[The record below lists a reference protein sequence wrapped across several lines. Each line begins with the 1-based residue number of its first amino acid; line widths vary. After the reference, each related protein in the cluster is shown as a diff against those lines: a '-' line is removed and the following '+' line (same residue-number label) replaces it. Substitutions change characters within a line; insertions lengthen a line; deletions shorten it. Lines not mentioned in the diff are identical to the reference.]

1 MPCLVGR
8 QAGAGEGPAHIVAAE
23 AHPAALGPVPPAS
36 GPVSGQRV
44 IRAIART
51 TLAAGMIATC
61 GASVWAIRQNPFV
74 SPIVERSAEDI
85 RLSVER
91 ALAREVTPA
100 WLFPRLGAALAEGDR
115 DRIAMLADL
124 AAAHDIPLDPATQA
138 RVDAALADPGLL
150 EGAAGCATCAID
162 IRSCE
167 SLAQIAACAIP
178 FELTPF
184 GDLNALRRQSTAWL
198 YGEEVD
204 EIETGLALAG
214 LAATGAVVVSGG
226 GSYVVKGGLSALR
239 AARRMGAL
247 TPAFTRVLGDA
258 ADLPVN
264 WGAVLRAAPLSE
276 ITDTARLA
284 RLTGMGEDLAVV
296 VARTSPADTLVL
308 LRHVETAEDAARL
321 ARTADALGPRTR
333 VAMEV
338 LGPARV
344 FRSLTRVSD
353 LALLTVGLLTAL
365 AVQLGGLCLSLALRS
380 ARRALR

>member
-1 MPCLVGR
+1 
-8 QAGAGEGPAHIVAAE
+8 
-23 AHPAALGPVPPAS
+23 
-36 GPVSGQRV
+36 V
-44 IRAIART
+44 IRRAARA
-51 TLAAGMIATC
+51 TLAAASLATC
-61 GASVWAIRQNPFV
+61 GASLWALSQHPFAA
-74 SPIVERSAEDI
+74 PIAERSAAEI
-85 RLSVER
+85 RLSVEG
-91 ALAREVTPA
+91 AMAREVTPD
-100 WLFPRLGAALAEGDR
+100 WLLPRLDAALAEDDR

-124 AAAHDIPLDPATQA
+124 AATHGIPLDPATRG

-167 SLAQIAACAIP
+167 SLPQIAACAIP

-198 YGEEVD
+198 YGHEVD
-204 EIETGLALAG
+204 EIETSLALAG

-226 GSYVVKGGLSALR
+226 GSYVVKGGVSALR

-247 TPAFTRVLGDA
+247 TPGFTRVLGEA

-264 WGAVLRAAPLSE
+264 WGAVLRAAPLDE
-276 ITDTARLA
+276 ITDTAKLG
-284 RLTGMGEDLAVV
+284 RLTGMAGDLAI
-296 VARTSPADTLVL
+296 VAGRTSPADTLVL

-321 ARTADALGPRTR
+321 ARTADALGPQTR

-365 AVQLGGLCLSLALRS
+365 AVQLGGLCVSLALRS

>member
-1 MPCLVGR
+1 
-8 QAGAGEGPAHIVAAE
+8 
-23 AHPAALGPVPPAS
+23 
-36 GPVSGQRV
+36 V
-44 IRAIART
+44 IRATARA
-51 TLAAGMIATC
+51 TLAAASLATC
-61 GASVWAIRQNPFV
+61 GASVWALSQHPFAA
-74 SPIVERSAEDI
+74 PIVERSADEI
-85 RLSVER
+85 SRYVER
-91 ALAREVTPA
+91 AMAREVTPA
-100 WLFPRLGAALAEGDR
+100 WLLPRLDAALAEDDR
-115 DRIAMLADL
+115 DRIAMYADL
-124 AAAHDIPLDPATQA
+124 ASTHAIPLDPATQA
-138 RVDAALADPGLL
+138 RVDAALADPSLL
-150 EGAAGCATCAID
+150 EGAADCATCAID
-162 IRSCE
+162 IQSCE
-167 SLAQIAACAIP
+167 SLPQIAACAIP

-198 YGEEVD
+198 YGENVD

-247 TPAFTRVLGDA
+247 TPAFTRVLGEA

-264 WGAVLRAAPLSE
+264 WGAVLRAAPLDE
-276 ITDTARLA
+276 ITDTARLS
-284 RLTGMGEDLAVV
+284 RLTDMAGDLAI
-296 VARTSPADTLVL
+296 VAGKTSPADALVL

-321 ARTADALGPRTR
+321 ARTADALGPQTR

-365 AVQLGGLCLSLALRS
+365 AVQLGGLCASFALRS

>member
-1 MPCLVGR
+1 MIR
-8 QAGAGEGPAHIVAAE
+8 TAA
-23 AHPAALGPVPPAS
+23 
-36 GPVSGQRV
+36 
-44 IRAIART
+44 RA
-51 TLAAGMIATC
+51 TLAAASLATC
-61 GASVWAIRQNPFV
+61 GASVWALSQNPFAA
-74 SPIVERSAEDI
+74 PIVERSSAEV
-85 RLSVER
+85 RMAVEQ
-91 ALAREVTPA
+91 AMAREVTPA
-100 WLFPRLGAALAEGDR
+100 WLLPRLDAALAEDDR

-124 AAAHDIPLDPATQA
+124 AATHGIPLDPAMQA
-138 RVDAALADPGLL
+138 RVDAALTAPGFL
-150 EGAAGCATCAID
+150 EGASDCATCAID

-167 SLAQIAACAIP
+167 SLPQIAACAIP

-198 YGEEVD
+198 YGEDVD

-226 GSYVVKGGLSALR
+226 SSYVVKGGLSALR

-247 TPAFTRVLGDA
+247 TPGFTRVLGEA

-284 RLTGMGEDLAVV
+284 RLTGIGEDLAVV
-296 VARTSPADTLVL
+296 LARTSPADTLVL

-321 ARTADALGPRTR
+321 ARTADALGPQTR

-365 AVQLGGLCLSLALRS
+365 LVQIGGLCVSLALRTV
-380 ARRALR
+380 RHALR

>member
-1 MPCLVGR
+1 LIR
-8 QAGAGEGPAHIVAAE
+8 KAA
-23 AHPAALGPVPPAS
+23 
-36 GPVSGQRV
+36 
-44 IRAIART
+44 RA
-51 TLAAGMIATC
+51 TLAAASLATC
-61 GASVWAIRQNPFV
+61 GASVWALSQNPFAAPMV
-74 SPIVERSAEDI
+74 ARSADEI
-85 RLSVER
+85 SAYVER
-91 ALAREVTPA
+91 AMAREVTPA
-100 WLFPRLGAALAEGDR
+100 WLLPRLNDALAEDDR

-124 AAAHDIPLDPATQA
+124 AAEHGIPLDPATQA
-138 RVDAALADPGLL
+138 RVDTALADPSLL
-150 EGAAGCATCAID
+150 EGAADCATCAID

-167 SLAQIAACAIP
+167 SLPQIAACAIP

-226 GSYVVKGGLSALR
+226 GSYVVKGGVSALR

-247 TPAFTRVLGDA
+247 TPTFTRVQSDA

-264 WGAVLRAAPLSE
+264 WGAVLRAAPLDE
-276 ITDTARLA
+276 ITDTAKLG
-284 RLTGMGEDLAVV
+284 RLTGM
-296 VARTSPADTLVL
+296 
-308 LRHVETAEDAARL
+308 
-321 ARTADALGPRTR
+321 ADALGPQTR

-353 LALLTVGLLTAL
+353 LALLSVGLLTAL
-365 AVQLGGLCLSLALRS
+365 AVQIGGFCVSVALRS